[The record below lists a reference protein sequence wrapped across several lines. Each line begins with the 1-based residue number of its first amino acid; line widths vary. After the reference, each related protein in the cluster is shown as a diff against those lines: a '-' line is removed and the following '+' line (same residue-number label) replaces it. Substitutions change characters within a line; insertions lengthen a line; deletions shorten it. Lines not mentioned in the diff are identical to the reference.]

1 MSLVR
6 IAIAFVAAN
15 LATYIL
21 AVLFFTQQ
29 VIAKQA
35 EIGAVYTLP
44 QKADTFLDN
53 LMGLAGSYG
62 AVLAI
67 ALLLGFLVAAG
78 VKRVLTPLAPIAYPV
93 AGAAAVFTAIYLIEN
108 TIAAGGVG
116 ALGGARGLVG
126 IGLQCFAGFVGG
138 GVFAL
143 LRGRRS

>member
-1 MSLVR
+1 MNIVR
-6 IAIAFVAAN
+6 TAVAFGAAII
-15 LATYIL
+15 ATYSV
-21 AVLFFTQQ
+21 AVFFFTQQ

-35 EIGAVYTLP
+35 EIGAVYSFE
-44 QKADTFLDN
+44 QKTDTFLQN
-53 LMGLAGSYG
+53 LMGLGPSYG
-62 AVLAI
+62 VVLVI
-67 ALLLGFLVAAG
+67 ALLLGFLIAAG
-78 VKRVLTPLAPIAYPV
+78 VKRILKPLAPIAYPV

-143 LRGRRS
+143 LRGVRD